1 MLPYTLITHPA
12 LPDKYFSDCMKYLL
26 FFFLYFIFP
35 ASLLATDNTNTTQ
48 RNYPVPRHGELILK
62 VPENWE
68 VTYLSLAEE
77 KPPVITF
84 YQTDSKKREIFQLNL
99 SIFWDDGFK
108 QKITNPENIR
118 ALVIDVGES
127 ILESSVESE
136 LVLNPITGA
145 AGQGYY
151 FNLSDKTEKTDE
163 YKYLT
168 QGALGVGE
176 LLLVFSLF
184 SYEPDVQLQNMALEM
199 MQTAIHKFQ
208 RYI

>member
-1 MLPYTLITHPA
+1 ML
-12 LPDKYFSDCMKYLL
+12 LL
-26 FFFLYFIFP
+26 
-35 ASLLATDNTNTTQ
+35 SATDSNNIIQ
-48 RNYPVPRHGELILK
+48 RNYPVPDHGELVLK

-68 VTYLSLAEE
+68 VTYLSLAED

-84 YQTDSKKREIFQLNL
+84 YQTDSQKREIFQLNL

-108 QKITNPENIR
+108 RKITNPDNIK
-118 ALVIDVGES
+118 ALVTNVGES
-127 ILESSVESE
+127 ILESSAESE
-136 LVLNPITGA
+136 LVLNPISGV

-151 FNLSDKTEKTDE
+151 FKLSDKAAKTDE

-176 LLLVFSLF
+176 VLLVFSLF
-184 SYEPDVQLQNMALEM
+184 CYEPDIQLQNMALEM

-208 RYI
+208 RDI

>member
-1 MLPYTLITHPA
+1 MQPFMSIIRPV
-12 LPDKYFSDCMKYLL
+12 LPDKYFSNFMKCLL
-26 FFFLYFIFP
+26 FFFLYFIFQ
-35 ASLLATDNTNTTQ
+35 ANLFATDNTDLTQ
-48 RNYPVPRHGELILK
+48 RNYPVPGHGELVLK

-68 VTYLSLAEE
+68 VTYLSLAED

-84 YQTDSKKREIFQLNL
+84 YQTDSQKREIFQLNL

-108 QKITNPENIR
+108 RKITNPDNIK
-118 ALVIDVGES
+118 ALVTNVGES
-127 ILESSVESE
+127 ILESSAESE
-136 LVLNPITGA
+136 LVLNPISGV

-151 FNLSDKTEKTDE
+151 FKLSDKAAKTDE

-176 LLLVFSLF
+176 VLLVFSLF
-184 SYEPDVQLQNMALEM
+184 CYEPDIQLQNMALEM

-208 RYI
+208 RDI